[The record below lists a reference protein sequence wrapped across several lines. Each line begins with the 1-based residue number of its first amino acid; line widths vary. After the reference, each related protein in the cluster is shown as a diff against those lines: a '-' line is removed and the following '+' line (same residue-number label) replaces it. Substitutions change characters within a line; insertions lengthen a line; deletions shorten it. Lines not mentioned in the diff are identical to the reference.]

1 MKEYPP
7 KFFSRLCGC
16 YLSIVAFIL
25 LTFVAIGLLVSKC
38 VRRLETHPKGEQSI
52 VAKGAADSSIDHSRA
67 RIFDWADSVSAI
79 TGIAYGPYFYDPS
92 WPIEYSAA
100 GDTLY
105 YYPRDSV
112 ASNFTIP
119 ETVRVIDSRALQCN
133 KHLVEITLPSG
144 VREIGVGS
152 FFGCEKLNKI
162 SIEGPVTSI
171 PWRAFEGCHKLR
183 TVDLPASVEL
193 IGGYSFSGCNS
204 LRTFIV
210 RNPEPP
216 HFEFEDDLD
225 DFEAMGSFFG
235 TDLSRCTLHVPKG
248 SVDAYR
254 QAPGWKVFKSI
265 IAL

>member
-7 KFFSRLCGC
+7 EFFSRIGGC
-16 YLSIVAFIL
+16 FLSIVAFTL
-25 LTFVAIGLLVSKC
+25 LTLVAIVLLVSKC
-38 VRRLETHPKGEQSI
+38 VRRLETDPQEEQSI
-52 VAKGAADSSIDHSRA
+52 VAKGAADSSIDLSMA
-67 RIFDWADSVSAI
+67 RISAWADSISAF
-79 TGIAYGPYFYDPS
+79 TGIAYGPYFYDPL

-112 ASNFTIP
+112 ATHFTIP
-119 ETVRVIDSRALQCN
+119 ETVRIIDSRAFQCN

-144 VREIGVGS
+144 VREIGVCS
-152 FFGCEKLNKI
+152 FFGCEKLRKVT
-162 SIEGPVTSI
+162 IEGPVTSI
-171 PWRAFEGCHKLR
+171 PWRSFEGCHKLR

-204 LRTFIV
+204 LHTIIV
-210 RNPEPP
+210 RNPQPP
-216 HFEFEDDLD
+216 HFEFEDDSD
-225 DFEAMGSFFG
+225 DLEAMGAFFG

-248 SVDAYR
+248 SVEAYR
-254 QAPGWKVFKSI
+254 QAPGWKEFKSI